1 MGGAGDQTLVGGAGD
16 DAVDGGAGINI
27 YEVSGTPDSFYFQ
40 ADVTGSVI
48 LKDLVVGGDDLE
60 NSSDEGT
67 DSLRNIQIIRFISPE
82 DGSQID
88 VSD

>member
-1 MGGAGDQTLVGGAGD
+1 MSAAM
-16 DAVDGGAGINI
+16 
-27 YEVSGTPDSFYFQ
+27 
-40 ADVTGSVI
+40 
-48 LKDLVVGGDDLE
+48 LE

-88 VSD
+88 VSIDDHGNAPDAGNTVLPYGEIISGRINFKGDTDVFFIDASAGVEGHP